1 MRSALGAKRFKMRKA
16 ELVELS
22 FEDLSSATTLQG
34 EGRRCERQV
43 RRLHRQEAVSFL
55 GPLWLYNTKVSESE
69 AAQADRI
76 QFARAVYPMLS
87 QRVLAVFELP

>member
-1 MRSALGAKRFKMRKA
+1 MRKA